1 VTSRAIVLDANI
13 LVRAVLGSG
22 VSDLLAAH
30 AGRATFL
37 APDFAL
43 DEAREHLPASTWT
56 TAGVELYF
64 TEDDR
69 PEQDA

>member
-1 VTSRAIVLDANI
+1 
-13 LVRAVLGSG
+13 
-22 VSDLLAAH
+22 
-30 AGRATFL
+30 
-37 APDFAL
+37 
-43 DEAREHLPASTWT
+43 LPASTWT